1 MDFAVVRWLKPPVSV
16 TPIQAMLN
24 PVKAL
29 YYPSPIFLFSLRFLN
44 KSCQT
49 KSMNKTMRGMA
60 AVLFL
65 LLNAGTAFAQTG
77 TTPEKKKYDQVEKI
91 AEVFSL
97 VRNYYTD
104 TVNEEKLVEDA
115 IAKILEDLDPH
126 STYVKAS
133 DVKRNEESLVGNFEG
148 IGITFQILKDTIMV
162 LEVIPGGPS
171 EKVGLM
177 AGDKIINVNDTSVAG
192 IKIDNNGV
200 IKKLRGNKGTKVK
213 VSVLR
218 RNERNL
224 IDFNIVRDKIPIY
237 SITAS
242 YMAAPGVGY
251 IKLERFSAT
260 TMQEFG
266 MALEKLRAQGMVD
279 MILDLQGN
287 VGGYLYTAVD
297 LCNQFLGDNQ
307 LIVYTQGLH
316 APYQP
321 YFSNNRGVCK
331 EGKVVLMIDEGSA
344 SAAEILS
351 GCIQDND
358 RGLLVGRR
366 TFGKGLVQKPF
377 TMSDGSQLKLT
388 TAHYYTP
395 SGRCIQKPYG
405 NGNKDYRDDYKERLE
420 SGELFGKDT
429 FKFSDSLL
437 YHTKIGRNVY
447 GGGGVMPDFFVAV
460 DTSETSMLYNQLIRK
475 GTENKFCLEYVDR
488 NRSSLLE
495 KYATADSFFY
505 KFTVDSTVLNEYF
518 EAAVKDSVF
527 KLKNGANP
535 KTYSA
540 YFSAVENDTTLNF
553 ERDFAKSQKLIT
565 ARLKATIGRNLFDT
579 GLWYRIINTTINDVY
594 AKALEVITTPAKFDV
609 LTKKAEEPVKSGKG
623 KSKTPNKKKVKV
635 VTK

>member
-1 MDFAVVRWLKPPVSV
+1 M
-16 TPIQAMLN
+16 
-24 PVKAL
+24 
-29 YYPSPIFLFSLRFLN
+29 
-44 KSCQT
+44 
-49 KSMNKTMRGMA
+49 KTMMKGTVV
-60 AVLFL
+60 VLAL
-65 LLNAGTAFAQTG
+65 LLGVSISNAQTNG
-77 TTPEKKKYDQVEKI
+77 QEPKRKYDQVEKI

-126 STYVKAS
+126 SSYVKAS
-133 DVKRNEESLVGNFEG
+133 DVKRSEESLVGNFEG

-177 AGDKIINVNDTSVAG
+177 AGDKIINVNDTTIAG

-200 IKKLRGNKGTKVK
+200 IKKLRGNKGTRVK
-213 VSVLR
+213 VSVMR
-218 RNERNL
+218 KSERNL

-266 MALEKLRAQGMVD
+266 QALEKLRAQGMVD

-297 LCNQFLGDNQ
+297 LCNQFMGDNQ

-331 EGKVVLMIDEGSA
+331 EGKVVVMIDEGSA

-377 TMSDGSQLKLT
+377 TLTDGSQLKLT

-405 NGNKDYRDDYKERLE
+405 NGNKDYRDDYKERIE

-429 FKFSDSLL
+429 FKFADSLL

-460 DTSETSMLYNQLIRK
+460 DTSETSPLYNQLIRK
-475 GTENKFCLEYVDR
+475 GTENKFCLEFVDR
-488 NRSSLLE
+488 NRSSLNAA
-495 KYATADSFFY
+495 YVNADSFFY
-505 KFTVDSTVLNEYF
+505 KFNVDTTLLNEYF
-518 EAAVKDSVF
+518 SAAVKDSVF
-527 KLKNGANP
+527 KLKSGVNP
-535 KTYSA
+535 QSFSA
-540 YFSAVENDTTLNF
+540 YFGAVDNDTTLNF
-553 ERDFAKSQKLIT
+553 ERDFAKSEQLIK

-609 LTKKAEEPVKSGKG
+609 LTKKPEAPAEKSKG
-623 KSKTPNKKKVKV
+623 KSKNPDKKKVKV
-635 VTK
+635 TTK

>member
-1 MDFAVVRWLKPPVSV
+1 
-16 TPIQAMLN
+16 
-24 PVKAL
+24 
-29 YYPSPIFLFSLRFLN
+29 
-44 KSCQT
+44 
-49 KSMNKTMRGMA
+49 MA
-60 AVLFL
+60 FTL
-65 LLNAGTAFAQTG
+65 LLTTYNGFAQTSVNG
-77 TTPEKKKYDQVEKI
+77 QEPKRKYDQVEKI

-133 DVKRNEESLVGNFEG
+133 DVKRSEESLVGNFEG

-177 AGDKIINVNDTSVAG
+177 AGDKIINVNDTTVAG

-213 VSVLR
+213 VSVMR
-218 RNERNL
+218 KSERNL

-266 MALEKLRAQGMVD
+266 QSLEKLRAQGMVD

-321 YFSNNRGVCK
+321 YFSNNRGVFK
-331 EGKVVLMIDEGSA
+331 EGKVVVMIDEGSA

-405 NGNKDYRDDYKERLE
+405 NGNKDYRDDYKERIE

-429 FKFSDSLL
+429 FKFADSLL

-460 DTSETSMLYNQLIRK
+460 DTSETSPLYNQLIRK

-488 NRSSLLE
+488 NRSRLNTA
-495 KYATADSFFY
+495 YVNADSFFY
-505 KFTVDSTVLNEYF
+505 SFTVDTNLLKEYF
-518 EAAVKDSVF
+518 DAAVRDSVF
-527 KLKNGANP
+527 KLKAGVTPAS
-535 KTYSA
+535 YSA
-540 YFSAVENDTTLNF
+540 YFGAVDNDTTVNF
-553 ERDFAKSQKLIT
+553 EKDFAKSEKLIRS
-565 ARLKATIGRNLFDT
+565 RLKATIGRNLFDT
-579 GLWYRIINTTINDVY
+579 GLWYRVINTTINDVY
-594 AKALEVITTPAKFDV
+594 AKALEVITTPSKFDV
-609 LTKKAEEPVKSGKG
+609 LTKKAEEPVKPSKG
-623 KSKTPNKKKVKV
+623 KKKSPEKKKVKV